1 MMQTLWQ
8 DMRYGARMLRKQPGF
23 TLIAVLTLALGIG
36 ANTAIFSVVNSVLLR
51 PLPYEAP
58 DRLVYVWDSNPTAGF
73 PRFASSPP
81 NFADWRQEQQSF
93 EYLAAFLGWSF
104 NLTGRGEP
112 ERLLGARISAE
123 MFPLL
128 GVKPLL
134 GRTFLPEEDKAGKN
148 RVALLS
154 QALWRRRFGEDRNAI
169 GQSITLNGESYTIV
183 GVIPPDFRV
192 PSQSELWIPGGFDD
206 LTRRGNHMLGVIG
219 RLKPGVTLA
228 QAQTDMQTIASRL
241 EQQYP
246 DTNKGWGVRLDP
258 LFDVVVGDVR
268 LALWVLLAAVG
279 FVLLIGCVNVANLL
293 LARAVTRQRE
303 VAIRVALGAGRW
315 RIVRQMLTESVL
327 LALAGGV
334 LGLLLSAWGVEMLT
348 SLSAGRIP
356 RVEEIGLDHSALGF
370 TLLVSLLTGLF
381 FGLAP
386 ALQSSKP
393 DLNESLKESGK
404 GGEMVRRGNRARS
417 LLVVVEIAMS
427 LALLIGAGLLFK
439 SFLRLQHVKL
449 GFQPENLMT
458 AQISLPPAKYA
469 DRQQRNSF
477 FQNLLQQISA
487 APGVQ
492 SAGVVDPL
500 PLAGDTTWEFFIEG
514 GPLLPNG
521 RGQNTNFR
529 RCTPDYFRA
538 MSIPLLRGRLFTERD
553 TPESEQVVIINETLQ
568 RRFFPNA
575 DPLGKRIAFDGANG
589 PWHTIVGVVGD
600 VRHFGIEQ
608 EAGLELYRP
617 FAQTPTRFVTLVVK
631 SSLDPGVVVASVR
644 REVSSLD
651 SEQPIHSIRPM
662 TEIVARDIAPER
674 FNLTLLAVFAAV
686 ALLLAVIGVYGVMS
700 YAVTQRTREIGLRVA
715 LGAQA
720 RDMFKLV
727 VVQAMWL
734 VLAGVAS
741 GVGVALTLTRLM
753 KKLLFEVEAND
764 PLTFTALS
772 LSLTVV
778 ALLASWIPAR
788 RATKVD
794 PMIALRCD

>member
-1 MMQTLWQ
+1 MQTLWQ
-8 DMRYGARMLRKQPGF
+8 DLRYGARMLFKNPGF
-23 TLIAVLTLALGIG
+23 TLIAVITLSLGIG

-81 NFADWRQEQQSF
+81 NFADWRRQQQSF

-112 ERLLGARISAE
+112 ERLQGARVSAE
-123 MFPLL
+123 MFTLL

-134 GRTFLPEEDKAGKN
+134 GRTFLAEEDKAGKN

-154 QALWRRRFGEDRNAI
+154 RALWQRRFAEDRNVI
-169 GQSITLNGESYTIV
+169 GQSIMLNGESYTII
-183 GVIPPDFRV
+183 GVIPPDFLV

-219 RLKPGVTLA
+219 RLKPGMTLA
-228 QAQTDMQTIASRL
+228 QAQTDMETIASRL

-246 DTNKGWGVRLDP
+246 DTNKGWGVRLVP

-268 LALWVLLAAVG
+268 LALWVMLGAVG
-279 FVLLIGCVNVANLL
+279 FVLLIACVNVANLL
-293 LARAVTRQRE
+293 LARAAARQRE

-315 RIVRQMLTESVL
+315 RIVRQLLTESVL
-327 LALAGGV
+327 LALAGGT
-334 LGLLLSAWGVEMLT
+334 LGLLLSVWGVEMLT
-348 SLSAGRIP
+348 SLSAGGIP
-356 RVEEIGLDHSALGF
+356 RVEEIGVDHRALGF
-370 TLLVSLLTGLF
+370 TLLVSLLTGLV

-393 DLNESLKESGK
+393 ELNESLKESGK
-404 GGEMVRRGNRARS
+404 GGETGRRGNRVRS

-427 LALLIGAGLLFK
+427 LVLLIGAGLLLR
-439 SFLRLQHVKL
+439 SFLRLQQVKL
-449 GFQPENLMT
+449 GFQPENVMT
-458 AQISLPPAKYA
+458 AQISLPPAKYSN
-469 DRQQRNSF
+469 DQQRNNF

-487 APGVQ
+487 APGVE
-492 SAGVVDPL
+492 SAGVIDPL
-500 PLAGDTTWEFFIEG
+500 PLVGDATWEFFIEG
-514 GPLLPNG
+514 GPLLSNG

-529 RCTPDYFRA
+529 RCTPDYFRT
-538 MSIPLLRGRLFTERD
+538 MGVPLLGGRLFTDRD
-553 TPESEQVVIINETLQ
+553 TAESEQVVIINETLR

-589 PWHTIVGVVGD
+589 PWHTIVGVVGV
-600 VRHFGIEQ
+600 VRHLGLDQ

-617 FAQTPTRFVTLVVK
+617 FAQEPNRSVTLVVK
-631 SSLDPGVVVASVR
+631 SSLERVSVVASIR
-644 REVSSLD
+644 REVSKLD
-651 SEQPIHSIRPM
+651 AEQPIHSISPM
-662 TEIVARDIAPER
+662 TEIIARDIAPER
-674 FNLTLLAVFAAV
+674 FNLALLAVFAAV

-700 YAVTQRTREIGLRVA
+700 YAVTQRTREIGVRIA

-720 RDMFKLV
+720 PDLLKLV
-727 VVQAMWL
+727 VGQAMWL

-741 GVGVALTLTRLM
+741 GVGGALTLTHLI
-753 KKLLFEVEAND
+753 KKLLFEVESGD
-764 PLTFTALS
+764 PLTFIAG
-772 LSLTVV
+772 
-778 ALLASWIPAR
+778 
-788 RATKVD
+788 ATKVD
-794 PMIALRCD
+794 PMIALRCE

>member
-1 MMQTLWQ
+1 MQALWQ
-8 DMRYGARMLRKQPGF
+8 DLRFGARMLLKNPGF
-23 TLIAVLTLALGIG
+23 TLIAIITLALGIG

-81 NFADWRQEQQSF
+81 NFADWRQQQQSF

-112 ERLLGARISAE
+112 ERLQGARVSAE

-134 GRTFLPEEDKAGKN
+134 GRTFSPEEDKAGKN

-154 QALWRRRFGEDRNAI
+154 QALWRRRFAEDRNVI
-169 GQSITLNGESYTIV
+169 GQSITLNGESYTII
-183 GVIPPDFRV
+183 GVIPPGFRV
-192 PSQSELWIPGGFDD
+192 PSQSEVWIPGGFDD

-219 RLKPGVTLA
+219 RLKQGVTLA

-246 DTNKGWGVRLDP
+246 DTNKGWGVQLVS

-268 LALWVLLAAVG
+268 LALWVMLAAVG
-279 FVLLIGCVNVANLL
+279 FVLLIACVNVANLL
-293 LARAVTRQRE
+293 LARAATRQRE

-334 LGLLLSAWGVEMLT
+334 LGLLLSVWGVELLT

-356 RVEEIGLDHSALGF
+356 RVEEIGLDHRALWF
-370 TLLVSLLTGLF
+370 TLLVSLLTGLV

-404 GGEMVRRGNRARS
+404 GGETGRRGNRARS

-427 LALLIGAGLLFK
+427 LVLLIGAGLLFK
-439 SFLRLQHVKL
+439 SFLRLQQVKL
-449 GFQPENLMT
+449 GFQPENVTT

-477 FQNLLQQISA
+477 FQNLLQQLSA

-500 PLAGDTTWEFFIEG
+500 PLAGDSVWEFFIEG

-521 RGQNTNFR
+521 GGQNTNFR
-529 RCTPDYFRA
+529 RCTPDYFRT
-538 MSIPLLRGRLFTERD
+538 MSIPLLQGRLFTDRD
-553 TPESEQVVIINETLQ
+553 TAESEQVVIINETLR

-600 VRHFGIEQ
+600 VRHSGLEQ

-617 FAQTPTRFVTLVVK
+617 FAQTPTRSVTLVVK
-631 SSLDPGVVVASVR
+631 SSLDPGSVVASIR

-651 SEQPIHSIRPM
+651 AEQPIHSIRPM

-686 ALLLAVIGVYGVMS
+686 ALLLALIGVYGVMS
-700 YAVTQRTREIGLRVA
+700 YAVTQRTREIGVRIA
-715 LGAQA
+715 LGAQS
-720 RDMFKLV
+720 RDMLKLV
-727 VVQAMWL
+727 VGQAMWL

-741 GVGVALTLTRLM
+741 GVGGALALTHLM
-753 KKLLFEVEAND
+753 KKLLFEVESSD
-764 PLTFTALS
+764 PLTFIAVS
-772 LSLTVV
+772 LLLTVV
-778 ALLASWIPAR
+778 ALLACWIPAR
-788 RATKVD
+788 RAAKVD
-794 PMIALRCD
+794 PMIALRYE